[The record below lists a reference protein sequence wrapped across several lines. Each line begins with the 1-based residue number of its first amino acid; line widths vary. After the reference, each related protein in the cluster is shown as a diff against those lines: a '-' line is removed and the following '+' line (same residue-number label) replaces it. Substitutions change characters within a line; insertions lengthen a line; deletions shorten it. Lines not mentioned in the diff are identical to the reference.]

1 MKEQNYLGIYLSTDT
16 ATCVCL
22 RSEGSDHKVLG
33 CFSVVVDQQ
42 ETQKSRELPMLI
54 ATECAERFPGVAELQ
69 AVVALDCT
77 MFMQHNVHSQFSD
90 LKQIAATVKFDA
102 EEALA
107 MDVTDLVVAFKI
119 NSSDQTGS
127 QITVFTAQ
135 KKQLSDILLALQAN
149 NIDPITIEPDIHCL
163 ERFLGASI
171 PAAGDRDSL
180 FCLLSR
186 RSGYFVGLSQSQ
198 QTLASR
204 TFLLSAAQD
213 RNELMAREIPLTIA
227 LSAAFGK
234 LGTVQVYD
242 STDSVDCLRL
252 SEELTIE
259 TETVDLV
266 GAVAESDQML
276 VDCEGPVEFAIAYGA
291 ALAGLQKTLMVNFR
305 GDFMPYQGKKKKMQ
319 KAIKLLSISV
329 VVLVITVGL
338 YFQLQLM
345 QKNKYR
351 RQLRRK
357 FEKQYASVM
366 FGRKPDSKSNP
377 VKRLSSEYRRIK
389 DVKSG
394 QLSVTGE
401 ESISAKLTM
410 VLEAFNRCAAKTNL
424 KIESIS
430 ITSKAIRIVG
440 DTSSRK
446 NTLKLRKEIENSELQ
461 ILQDNLELKGGRDIF
476 SITVAP
482 KK

>member
-22 RSEGSDHKVLG
+22 QSEGRDHKMLG

-42 ETQKSRELPMLI
+42 ETQKPRELARLI
-54 ATECAERFPGVAELQ
+54 AAECAEKFPEPVGLQ
-69 AVVALDCT
+69 AVVALDCA

-90 LKQIAATVKFDA
+90 PKQIAATVKFDA

-119 NSSDQTGS
+119 NSSDQNGS

-149 NIDPITIEPDIHCL
+149 NIDPVAIEPDIHCL
-163 ERFLGASI
+163 ERFLGHNV
-171 PAAGDRDSL
+171 PATGDNGSL
-180 FCLLSR
+180 FCLLSQ
-186 RSGYFVGLSQSQ
+186 RSGYFVGFSQSQ
-198 QTLASR
+198 QTLTSR
-204 TFLLSAAQD
+204 TFLLSSAQD
-213 RNELMAREIPLTIA
+213 RNELLAREIPLTIA
-227 LSAAFGK
+227 LGAAFGK
-234 LGTVQVYD
+234 FGSVQICD
-242 STDSVDCLRL
+242 STDSVDFLQL
-252 SEELTIE
+252 GEELVIDTG
-259 TETVDLV
+259 TVDLA
-266 GAVAESDQML
+266 GAVAASDRML
-276 VDCEGPVEFAIAYGA
+276 ADCEGPVEFAIAYGA
-291 ALAGLQKTLMVNFR
+291 ALSGLQKTRMVNFR
-305 GDFMPYQGKKKKMQ
+305 GDFMPYQGKKMRMQ
-319 KAIKLLSISV
+319 KTIKLLSISM
-329 VVLVITVGL
+329 VVLMVAVGL

-351 RQLRRK
+351 RQLRKK

-389 DVKSG
+389 DVKRG
-394 QLSVTGE
+394 ILSVTGE

-410 VLEAFNRCAAKTNL
+410 VLEAFNRCAAQTDL

-430 ITSKAIRIVG
+430 ITAKAIRIVG

-446 NTLKLRKEIENSELQ
+446 NTLKLRREIENSSLK
-461 ILQDNLELKGGRDIF
+461 ILQDNLELKGGRDVF

>member
-1 MKEQNYLGIYLSTDT
+1 VKEQNYLGIYLSTDT

-22 RSEGSDHKVLG
+22 QSEGRDHKVLG
-33 CFSVVVDQQ
+33 CFSVTVEEQ
-42 ETQKSRELPMLI
+42 ESQKPQEMARLI
-54 ATECAERFPGVAELQ
+54 AAECAERFPEPVELQ
-69 AVVALDCT
+69 AVVALDCA

-90 LKQIAATVKFDA
+90 PKQIAATVKFDA

-107 MDVTDLVVAFKI
+107 MDVTDLVMAFKI
-119 NSSDQTGS
+119 NSSDQNGS

-149 NIDPITIEPDIHCL
+149 NIDPVAIEPDIHCL
-163 ERFLGASI
+163 ERFLGHNV
-171 PAAGDRDSL
+171 PATGDDDSL

-186 RSGYFVGLSQSQ
+186 RNGYFVGFSQSQ
-198 QTLASR
+198 QTLTSR
-204 TFLLSAAQD
+204 TFLLSAAQN
-213 RNELMAREIPLTIA
+213 RNELLAREIPLTIA
-227 LSAAFGK
+227 LGAAFGK
-234 LGTVQVYD
+234 FGSVQICD
-242 STDSVDCLRL
+242 STDSVDFLQL
-252 SEELTIE
+252 GEELAIDAG
-259 TETVDLV
+259 TVDLA
-266 GAVAESDQML
+266 GAASDRMPA
-276 VDCEGPVEFAIAYGA
+276 DCEGPVEFAIAYGG
-291 ALAGLQKTLMVNFR
+291 ALAGLQKTQTANFR
-305 GDFMPYQGKKKKMQ
+305 SDFMPYQGKKMRIQ
-319 KAIKLLSISV
+319 KTIKLLGISV
-329 VVLVITVGL
+329 VVLMVAVGL

-351 RQLRRK
+351 RQLRKK
-357 FEKQYASVM
+357 FEKQYAAVM

-377 VKRLSSEYRRIK
+377 VTKLSNEYRRIK

-410 VLEAFNRCAAKTNL
+410 VLEAFNRCAKQTDL
-424 KIESIS
+424 KVESIS
-430 ITSKAIRIVG
+430 ITAKAIRIVG

-446 NTLKLRKEIENSELQ
+446 NTLRFRKEIENSKLQ
-461 ILQDNLELKGGRDIF
+461 ILQDNLELKGGRDVF